1 MTAKIALAVLMLVAP
16 NSLAQAD
23 YGRSSDSPGLW
34 LGISSIS
41 SDFDGLSVSA
51 SIPTRWATLSAA
63 MGRGIDSDDD
73 FGDYWQVSLM
83 RAFSGGSGYYNVQET
98 GYLVGLFHD
107 KYRTSDE
114 TIWGVGFVTGPISPS
129 AMRAASPVVR
139 AFGVYMEG
147 GETLFGA
154 TTEYSFS
161 GCGL

>member
-1 MTAKIALAVLMLVAP
+1 MSAKTVFAALALVA
-16 NSLAQAD
+16 LATAAHAG
-23 YGRSSDSPGLW
+23 YGSTDDSPGLW

-41 SDFDGLSVSA
+41 LDFDSLSVSA

-73 FGDYWQVSLM
+73 FGDYWQVSLLK
-83 RAFSGGSGYYNVQET
+83 AFGGSSNSYTVQES
-98 GYLVGLFHD
+98 GYCVGLFHD
-107 KYRTSDE
+107 KYRTNDE
-114 TIWGVGFVTGPISPS
+114 TIWGLGFVTGPISPS

-161 GCGL
+161 GCGF